1 MRNRSVLLALGL
13 MTLAAQSQAGL
24 LYSFETGTEGW
35 YNPSWSGGDVTFTQ
49 DTVGVTDGSHS
60 ARVNY
65 PAGAGFRWLMVD
77 NVSGAKA
84 ADLMLATQLMIDMY
98 LPVDFQDGWF
108 NGKAFMQEMFGG
120 WNWREV
126 DQITYGPGNGGNAG
140 QRTVTFNISSLTSV
154 MVAGQPYRLGFSINA
169 NNAQNR
175 VFYLDNIRTD
185 TPVPEPATFVAF
197 AIGGLALLRRKR

>member
-1 MRNRSVLLALGL
+1 MRNRSVLFAVGL

-24 LYSFETGTEGW
+24 LFSFETGTEGW

-77 NVSGAKA
+77 NVSGAR
-84 ADLMLATQLMIDMY
+84 ADDLRQATQLMIDMY
-98 LPVDFQDGWF
+98 LPNDFVDGWF

-120 WNWREV
+120 WNWREIG
-126 DQITYGPGNGGNAG
+126 QIDYGPNFGGHAG
-140 QRTVTFNISSLTSV
+140 LRTVTFNISSLTSV

-169 NNAQNR
+169 NNTQDR
-175 VFYLDNIRTD
+175 VFYMDNIRTD
-185 TPVPEPATFVAF
+185 TPVPEPATIAVF